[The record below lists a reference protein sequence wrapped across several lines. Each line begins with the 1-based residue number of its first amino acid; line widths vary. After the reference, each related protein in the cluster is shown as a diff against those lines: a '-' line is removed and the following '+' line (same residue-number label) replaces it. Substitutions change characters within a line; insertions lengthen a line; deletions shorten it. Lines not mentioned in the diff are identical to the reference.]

1 MKLQTAIDRVSLSQ
15 AEEMVKMFAGKTD
28 IIEIGTSLIK
38 DYGLL
43 SLNKLNDYKK
53 STLLLADL
61 KTCDEGAYEFQQGF
75 EQGFDILTVMGNSSR
90 ETLEKC
96 YEVSESYGKTML
108 IDLLECSEEKI
119 QEIADFEN
127 AVYCLHTSVDK
138 KTGGSPVEE
147 IRRFKKIFPKVK
159 RISAAGGITL
169 DTCKEIQKEEIE
181 WVIVGSAITKAEDM
195 EKALK
200 QFKEELA

>member
-1 MKLQTAIDRVSLSQ
+1 MKLQTAIDWVSFDQ
-15 AEEMVKMFAGKTD
+15 AEEMVRIFAGKTD

-43 SLNKLNDYKK
+43 SLKEFNNYKK
-53 STLLLADL
+53 DTLLLADL
-61 KTCDEGAYEFQQGF
+61 KTCDEGVYEFQQGY

-96 YEVSESYGKTML
+96 YHVSESYQKTML

-119 QEIADFEN
+119 EEIADFEN

-138 KTGGSPVEE
+138 SGVSDPVEE
-147 IRRFKKIFPKVK
+147 IRRFKKRFPQVR
-159 RISAAGGITL
+159 RISIAGGVTL
-169 DTCKEIQKEEIE
+169 EACKEIKKEKIE
-181 WVIVGSAITKAEDM
+181 WVIVGSAITKTNDM
-195 EKALK
+195 ERVLER
-200 QFKEELA
+200 FKEELQ

>member
-1 MKLQTAIDRVSLSQ
+1 MKLQTAIDRVSLHQ
-15 AEEMVKMFAGKTD
+15 AQQMVKILAGKTD

-38 DYGLL
+38 DYGLFAL
-43 SLNKLNDYKK
+43 KKLNDEKK
-53 STLLLADL
+53 DTLLLADL
-61 KTCDEGAYEFQQGF
+61 KTCDEGAYEFQQGY
-75 EQGFDILTVMGNSSR
+75 EQGFDILTVMGSSSR

-119 QEIADFEN
+119 REIADFEN

-138 KTGGSPVEE
+138 SNGGNPVKE
-147 IRRFKKIFPKVK
+147 IKRFKKAFPKVK
-159 RISAAGGITL
+159 RISVAGGITF
-169 DTCKEIQKEEIE
+169 DVCKEIKKENIE